1 MSDPS
6 LIARILEPGALSV
19 RFQPVYEVH
28 PNLLV
33 GHYVECL
40 IRGPVGTSVESPEIL
55 FDYARKK
62 NREAEVDRRCVSV
75 VLESAKAL
83 PRNVRIGLNVHA
95 STLARDPEFVSFL
108 CDAAA
113 RNGIDVDR
121 LVVEIVEHA
130 PPWDI
135 EAFRKA
141 LDELRFRGA
150 SIALDDVGLGHSN
163 FLMILE
169 CRPSYFK
176 IDRYFVSG
184 AKTDAYRRAILTSIA
199 QLAIPFE
206 ARVVA
211 EGIETEA
218 DLEAVRE
225 AGIDL
230 VQGYLFGEPGGGVS
244 LAPLKHRSVA

>member
-1 MSDPS
+1 MTAS
-6 LIARILEPGALSV
+6 LIDRVLETGALSV

-28 PNLLV
+28 PNVLV

-40 IRGPVGTSVESPEIL
+40 IRGPIGSTVESPEIL
-55 FDYARKK
+55 FEYARRK
-62 NREAEVDRRCVSV
+62 NREAEVDRQCVAV
-75 VLESAKAL
+75 VLEAARTL
-83 PRNVRIGLNVHA
+83 PANVRIGVNVHA
-95 STLARDPEFVSFL
+95 STLARDHGFIDFL
-108 CDAAA
+108 DEAAE
-113 RNGIDVDR
+113 RNSIDVDR

-135 EAFRKA
+135 EAFRRTLDA
-141 LDELRFRGA
+141 LRDRGA
-150 SIALDDVGLGHSN
+150 AIALDDVGLGHSN

-184 AKTDAYRRAILTSIA
+184 AKTDIYRQAILVSIA
-199 QLAIPFE
+199 ELARPFA

-211 EGIETEA
+211 EGVETEA
-218 DLEAVRE
+218 DLETVRR

-230 VQGYLFGEPGGGVS
+230 VQGYLFGEPNERFTFG
-244 LAPLKHRSVA
+244 AARHRHVA